1 MARKVKQTYIEKL
14 RNKTYQELHIELE
27 YWKTLESRYLNWGID
42 YHYELQESRNS
53 LKKVEL
59 AILDYEQNFLDN
71 FKKECPYM
79 AHAVTLDMAKDYLQK
94 YASINALFKPS
105 ADLFKDYLLSNEII
119 KMEDIEL

>member
-27 YWKTLESRYLNWGID
+27 YWKTLVDRYTEWGQTILLLESQR
-42 YHYELQESRNS
+42 HYNNAEQVIKE
-53 LKKVEL
+53 
-59 AILDYEQNFLDN
+59 YEQRFLNN

-79 AHAVTLDMAKDYLQK
+79 AHVVTLNMVRDYLQR
-94 YASINALFKPS
+94 YASTNAFFKPS

>member
-1 MARKVKQTYIEKL
+1 MARKIKQTYIEKL

-79 AHAVTLDMAKDYLQK
+79 AHVITLDMAREFLQEF
-94 YASINALFKPS
+94 ASTNGLNKPS